1 MINNNLLIEFT
12 KNTKNYISAPKTL
25 EQALMNN
32 NIINFLN
39 KNSITF
45 DTPIDGLKISCVLGL
60 IMYSLKLEIHI
71 LGEKTISDAIGII
84 NNETDIGYGRFER
97 WLNSETLFDFYEN
110 TIPILKKIKLSK
122 LKINA
127 ITIINDVVMKQSEL
141 DGEDYD
147 KRPLDR
153 FKVKEHMLHSQEYS
167 FTEKRIT
174 PKMVIEARKIAEL
187 TQKQS
192 AELVCVDERTWQRW
206 ESGDR
211 NMSRGIYKLYLIE
224 TKQI

>member
-97 WLNSETLFDFYEN
+97 WLNSETLFDFY
-110 TIPILKKIKLSK
+110 
-122 LKINA
+122 
-127 ITIINDVVMKQSEL
+127 
-141 DGEDYD
+141 
-147 KRPLDR
+147 
-153 FKVKEHMLHSQEYS
+153 
-167 FTEKRIT
+167 
-174 PKMVIEARKIAEL
+174 
-187 TQKQS
+187 
-192 AELVCVDERTWQRW
+192 
-206 ESGDR
+206 
-211 NMSRGIYKLYLIE
+211 
-224 TKQI
+224 